1 MARYARSVGETVL
14 LICAALALAFAI
26 NLAPAFM
33 PSTWMVMAF
42 FYIKFGLP
50 LLILTVGGAI
60 ASALG
65 RVVLAKASTLF
76 KRRFLRSQ
84 QSDLDE
90 LGEFLNEHR
99 QYVGPAV
106 FAYSLTPLPT
116 NNLFIAAG
124 MAEVNMVAVVSGFTA
139 ATVIA
144 NTFWVWTTN
153 KAFTS
158 LSAVFESTLTGP
170 WGIALEVAG
179 LLSVVLLF
187 KLPWAKWLRRMT
199 DGGGR
204 RHATGR
210 RQRHA

>member
-1 MARYARSVGETVL
+1 MGETIL
-14 LICAALALAFAI
+14 LICAAMALAFAI
-26 NLAPAFM
+26 NLVPAFM

-65 RVVLAKASTLF
+65 RILLAKASTAF
-76 KRRFLRSQ
+76 KRRFMRSQ
-84 QSDLDE
+84 QSDLDD
-90 LGEFLNEHR
+90 LGGFLNEHR
-99 QYVGPAV
+99 RYVGPAV

-124 MAEVNMVAVVSGFTA
+124 MAEVNMVAVVSGFIA
-139 ATVIA
+139 ARVIA
-144 NTFWVWTTN
+144 NTFWVWTTH

-158 LSAVFESTLTGP
+158 LGDVFESTLTGP

-187 KLPWAKWLRRMT
+187 KLPWAKWLRRLT
-199 DGGGR
+199 GGR
-204 RHATGR
+204 ERKAPAPG
-210 RQRHA
+210 AKPGA